1 MKFNEKLLK
10 LRKEKGLSQEEL
22 GMEMQVSR
30 QTVSKWEAGQSYP
43 DFTRLVMLSAF
54 FNMTLDEL
62 VKDIDVQEVRENSL
76 TNEKIDSIYRV
87 SQEVDS
93 IFQNKRM
100 KDIIKGIKWFIVGS
114 CIFVCLVMIISL
126 ILHFVYPEA
135 GTFWRTY

>member
-43 DFTRLVMLSAF
+43 DFTRLVMLSDF
-54 FNMTLDEL
+54 FDMTLDEL
-62 VKDIDVQEVRENSL
+62 VKDIDVQEVRENSF

-87 SQEVDS
+87 SQDVNS
-93 IFQNKRM
+93 IFQNFNNFSLN
-100 KDIIKGIKWFIVGS
+100 FIS
-114 CIFVCLVMIISL
+114 HCLLFSSL
-126 ILHFVYPEA
+126 QYNLF
-135 GTFWRTY
+135 GFK

>member
-1 MKFNEKLLK
+1 
-10 LRKEKGLSQEEL
+10 
-22 GMEMQVSR
+22 
-30 QTVSKWEAGQSYP
+30 
-43 DFTRLVMLSAF
+43 MLSDF
-54 FNMTLDEL
+54 FDMTLDEL

-114 CIFVCLVMIISL
+114 CIFVCLVGLLWQSCL
-126 ILHFVYPEA
+126 FNHNSV
-135 GTFWRTY
+135 

>member
-43 DFTRLVMLSAF
+43 DFTRLVMLSDF
-54 FNMTLDEL
+54 FDMTLDEL
-62 VKDIDVQEVRENSL
+62 VKDLDVQEVRESSL

-87 SQEVDS
+87 SQAVDS
-93 IFQNKRM
+93 VFQNKM
-100 KDIIKGIKWFIVGS
+100 LKDFIKGIWWFIVGS
-114 CIFVCLVMIISL
+114 LIFMCVVAAVVL
-126 ILHFVYPEA
+126 IRNILKFI
-135 GTFWRTY
+135 

>member
-43 DFTRLVMLSAF
+43 DFTRLVMLSDF
-54 FNMTLDEL
+54 FDMTLDEL
-62 VKDIDVQEVRENSL
+62 VKDIDVQEVRENSF

-87 SQEVDS
+87 SQDVNS
-93 IFQNKRM
+93 VFQNKTL
-100 KDIIKGIKWFIVGS
+100 KYTIKVVKWFIVGS
-114 CIFVCLVMIISL
+114 FIFLCIIMIVSL
-126 ILHFVYPEA
+126 MLHIIYPGA
-135 GTFWRTY
+135 NTFWRTY

>member
-43 DFTRLVMLSAF
+43 DFTRLVMLSNF
-54 FNMTLDEL
+54 FDMTLDEL

-87 SQEVDS
+87 SQDVNS
-93 IFQNKRM
+93 VFQNKTL
-100 KDIIKGIKWFIVGS
+100 KYTIKVVKWFIVGS
-114 CIFVCLVMIISL
+114 FIFLCIIMIVSL
-126 ILHFVYPEA
+126 MLHIIYPGA
-135 GTFWRTY
+135 NTFWRTY